1 MARKTLAPWIYFS
14 ALCVPD
20 LDRLPGHEALSSG
33 VGFSEH
39 LCVAAA
45 SGKSVKLFADRS

>member
-20 LDRLPGHEALSSG
+20 LDRLPGHEVFQVVWALVSIYAWLQPPER
-33 VGFSEH
+33 V
-39 LCVAAA
+39 
-45 SGKSVKLFADRS
+45 